1 MLGIKIKSLSVFC
14 VGIAAVLLIVAAL
27 GACQRDRTEKSFSQ
41 PERAAHPPATVR
53 EEVPDIPAKDLL
65 ITEQAFIKVAKR
77 VTPSVVNISSVHL
90 FRHPASDST
99 PGEGGVLH
107 DLLGDLFGSPPQ
119 RNLRQK
125 SLGSGFI
132 ISDDGLILTN
142 NHVIAEADRI
152 TVRLSDGREYAGQI
166 VGKDPR
172 SDLAVVRIQPEEP
185 LEAARMGDSEG
196 LMVGEWA
203 IAIGN
208 PFGLDHT
215 VTVGVISATGRTNLG
230 LTDFDNFI
238 QTDASINFGNSGG
251 PLLNAKG
258 EVIGINTAI
267 VASGQGIGFAIPV
280 NTARGV
286 IQELIEKRKISHG
299 WLGVRISDTPP
310 SDVKIEH
317 RGDEGAPR
325 GVRVQEVIQKSP
337 AERSGIQKGDS
348 IVLLDKEPV
357 LGVRDFQRKMSRF
370 HSGDMLELL
379 LNRGEEKIQL
389 QVTLGESPSFS
400 ETSSLI
406 SP

>member
-1 MLGIKIKSLSVFC
+1 MLGIRMRCFVIYCF
-14 VGIAAVLLIVAAL
+14 GIAAVVLTVAAL
-27 GACQRDRTEKSFSQ
+27 GACQRDRAEKSYGR

-90 FRHPASDST
+90 YRHPATDDA

-107 DLLGDLFGSPPQ
+107 DLLGDLFGPPPQ

-152 TVRLSDGREYAGQI
+152 TVRLSDGTEYVGQV
-166 VGKDPR
+166 VGKDPK

-185 LEAARMGDSEG
+185 IEAVQMGNSED

-267 VASGQGIGFAIPV
+267 VASGQGIGFAIPI
-280 NTARGV
+280 NAAREV
-286 IQELIEKRKISHG
+286 IQDLIEKRKISHG
-299 WLGVRISDTPP
+299 WLGVRISDPP
-310 SDVKIEH
+310 PLGGKVGNQ
-317 RGDEGAPR
+317 GDEGEPR
-325 GVRVQEVIQKSP
+325 GVRVQEVIQRSP
-337 AERSGIQKGDS
+337 AERSGILKGDS
-348 IVLLDKEPV
+348 IVLLDKSPV
-357 LGVRDFQRKMSRF
+357 IGVRDFQRKMSRF
-370 HSGDMLELL
+370 HSGDVLELL
-379 LNRGEEKIQL
+379 LNRGEKKIEL
-389 QVTLGESPSFS
+389 QVTLGENPSFS